1 MEKVIIYTDGGSKG
15 NPGPGG
21 LGVAICNEKG
31 HVIKRYSHFL
41 GEVTNNQAEYQAVIF
56 ALRKIKLLFGKKK
69 AKQAEVEIRADSQLL
84 VRQMNAKYKIL
95 DSKIQPLFLTVWN
108 SKFDFKKVVFKFIPR
123 EENKEADSLANQAIK
138 EQKESQKLL

>member
-21 LGVAICNEKG
+21 LGVVVCNHEG
-31 HVIKRYSHFL
+31 HIIKRYSHYL

-56 ALRKIKLLFGKKK
+56 ALKKVKLLFGKKK
-69 AKQAEVEIRADSQLL
+69 AKETEIEVRADSQLV
-84 VRQMNAKYKIL
+84 VRQLSAEYKVL

-108 SKFDFKKVVFKFIPR
+108 SKFDFAKVVFKFIPR
-123 EENKEADSLANQAIK
+123 EENEEADSLANQAMK
-138 EQKESQKLL
+138 DHKKSQKLI